1 MALQLV
7 YLVFLQRCGSIVA
20 CRGEVMMQSF
30 SFPWWADRRVVV
42 SVDGHLGIL
51 GIFFFSCVGTRA
63 PRAGEVLWGELG
75 ILGILP

>member
-30 SFPWWADRRVVV
+30 SFPWWADHRGMV

-51 GIFFFSCVGTRA
+51 GIFFFFLVWAQGPPGGGGAVG
-63 PRAGEVLWGELG
+63 
-75 ILGILP
+75 

>member
-30 SFPWWADRRVVV
+30 YFPWWADHQVMV
-42 SVDGHLGIL
+42 SVDSQLGIL
-51 GIFFFSCVGTRA
+51 CIFFFLCGHKGPPGGGDAVG
-63 PRAGEVLWGELG
+63 
-75 ILGILP
+75 

>member
-20 CRGEVMMQSF
+20 CRGEVMMQSCCF
-30 SFPWWADRRVVV
+30 TWWADHRVMV
-42 SVDGHLGIL
+42 SVGSHLGIL
-51 GIFFFSCVGTRA
+51 GIFFFSCVGTKA
-63 PRAGEVLWGELG
+63 PLAAEMPWGELG

>member
-30 SFPWWADRRVVV
+30 SFPWWADHRVVV

-51 GIFFFSCVGTRA
+51 GIFFFFLCGHKGPPGGGSAVG
-63 PRAGEVLWGELG
+63 
-75 ILGILP
+75 